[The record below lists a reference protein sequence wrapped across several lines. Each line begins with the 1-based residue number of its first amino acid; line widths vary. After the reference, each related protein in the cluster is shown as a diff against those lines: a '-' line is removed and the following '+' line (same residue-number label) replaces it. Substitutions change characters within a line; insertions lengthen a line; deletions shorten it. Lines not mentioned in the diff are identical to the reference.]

1 MASASTAYRTS
12 IGDMLDELYANLKE
26 VLELVLEEYEGELD
40 NLPHFVGVQQIEVK
54 SCVNPL

>member
-26 VLELVLEEYEGELD
+26 VLE
-40 NLPHFVGVQQIEVK
+40 PHFVGVQQIEVK